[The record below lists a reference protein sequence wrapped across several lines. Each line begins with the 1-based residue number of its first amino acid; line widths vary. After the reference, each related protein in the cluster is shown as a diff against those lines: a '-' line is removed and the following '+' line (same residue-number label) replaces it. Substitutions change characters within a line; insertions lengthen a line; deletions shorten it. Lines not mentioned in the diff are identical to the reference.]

1 MFPVQNGLICWL
13 DAMDGK
19 AGDTLLKDR
28 TSYGHNLIVENFQQ
42 GYGFTGTSIKVKQSE
57 SSTSNNNAL
66 YIANGGF
73 KTSCKSFCI
82 CIERHNTNQPWYIF
96 DGRELDGQ
104 GSSTNHCFNGNT
116 GFSYD
121 NSKTRRDGVLTY
133 NNSNLDTNKKTFLYF
148 ELREAE
154 LFTLSILMRYSKN
167 ENTEGEFYSLYAYNR
182 ALTEEEIL
190 QNMEYENNKISYVN
204 KNNLPKIVDKLTDAS
219 NIKITGNKYGN
230 RVQTVID
237 KIVEKADD
245 VTKAI
250 EQEVVNNSYSFKV
263 GTGDVDISADVEDG
277 FGEVGIKGVTYQ
289 NLIIP
294 NSMTKPNNI
303 IIDGDIVTLLDSH
316 NTFEG
321 ITYKALTKKNTTYTV
336 VLDVKEL
343 FEDGIGYKIQ
353 INDGAYLYN
362 APLKLGI
369 NVIKIITKENG
380 DNYHI
385 AILKVSTA
393 VGTMKFSKKILLLE
407 GDHTNNPNLPSYFE
421 GIVGI
426 GDKSKNLFNK
436 DNIKQTVLNLG
447 AAGSNCGEVVSQVR
461 CSLRKISCKPNTK
474 YTIKSD
480 KEINAAIGS
489 IGNNNIALGDSSWR
503 NIYNSYTYTTPSDAI
518 ELAVNIAKTDNTN
531 IDIEYVKNFN
541 IQIEE
546 GETATTYE
554 PHHDGHKI
562 EVLSQ
567 GKNLWS
573 RKLSDYDGISR
584 KDSNSICVIAD
595 NYIEWQSYSDNYS
608 PSMSYHF
615 YVEPN
620 TEYTMSYTERSNGIE
635 IVVSDG
641 HIGNIYNSSKVI
653 TSSTTGSQ
661 RTFTSKSNKITF
673 RISNLGSTGVVKIS
687 GIQLEKGS
695 TKSSYEP
702 YVSDKTQILLDE
714 PLMRLPNGV
723 CDEITRDG
731 KLIRRVGKLN
741 FLDFKSKYNI
751 NPTVAIWSAN
761 DSHGAYQ
768 WTNVYSKT
776 SNLINYNY
784 SNLNK
789 PLPPNMICDKYPY
802 DKAFHGGNTNGGVG
816 LPDKFF
822 AITNDGHA
830 RLMIAKKLVNPT
842 EPSAI
847 TESMLKNWVEENCD
861 LNAIFYYELAEP
873 IITELPAPCL
883 RIFKDG
889 HLTFNTLVAPESNHV
904 VQLNKSAQIQNAIK
918 ESQSLDNRINVLEN
932 NYDNLMLSTISRLND
947 LELNYT
953 LK

>member
-1 MFPVQNGLICWL
+1 MINKSNDLPSF
-13 DAMDGK
+13 
-19 AGDTLLKDR
+19 
-28 TSYGHNLIVENFQQ
+28 
-42 GYGFTGTSIKVKQSE
+42 VKE
-57 SSTSNNNAL
+57 T
-66 YIANGGF
+66 
-73 KTSCKSFCI
+73 
-82 CIERHNTNQPWYIF
+82 
-96 DGRELDGQ
+96 
-104 GSSTNHCFNGNT
+104 
-116 GFSYD
+116 
-121 NSKTRRDGVLTY
+121 
-133 NNSNLDTNKKTFLYF
+133 
-148 ELREAE
+148 
-154 LFTLSILMRYSKN
+154 
-167 ENTEGEFYSLYAYNR
+167 
-182 ALTEEEIL
+182 
-190 QNMEYENNKISYVN
+190 
-204 KNNLPKIVDKLTDAS
+204 NLPKIVDKLTDAS
-219 NIKITGNKYGN
+219 NIKITNNKYGN

-250 EQEVVNNSYSFKV
+250 KQEVVNDSYSFKV
-263 GTGDVDISADVEDG
+263 GTGDVDVSADVQDG
-277 FGEVGIKGVTYQ
+277 FGEIGIKGVAYQ
-289 NLIIP
+289 NLWFGTVDGANITNRVYSP
-294 NSMTKPNNI
+294 PEYRGECSANSDCGFTIDTDMIKPNVDYTVVFDVKCEVVGILPKVMLFDKGTLSNPKSFNLTNIDATTFKTIVLKIRTDKNGCKILVGFNAGGQEVKGAQMVVKNI
-303 IIDGDIVTLLDSH
+303 II
-316 NTFEG
+316 
-321 ITYKALTKKNTTYTV
+321 
-336 VLDVKEL
+336 
-343 FEDGIGYKIQ
+343 
-353 INDGAYLYN
+353 
-362 APLKLGI
+362 
-369 NVIKIITKENG
+369 
-380 DNYHI
+380 
-385 AILKVSTA
+385 
-393 VGTMKFSKKILLLE
+393 LE

-421 GIVGI
+421 GIVGV

-447 AAGSNCGEVVSQVR
+447 AAGNNCSEDVSQLR

-531 IDIEYVKNFN
+531 IDIDYVKNFN

-635 IVVSDG
+635 IIVSDG

-723 CDEITRDG
+723 ADEITRDG
-731 KLIRRVGKLN
+731 KLIRRVDKVILDGSRRWNLGTTSSGWKYGDTLPFYYSPDKADIDKKNNGYSLTDRFQTSIGATIVGSDVESFSLGHSNYITIRLN
-741 FLDFKSKYNI
+741 KSRLATEDAKGFI
-751 NPTVAIWSAN
+751 KWLQQNPTTV
-761 DSHGAYQ
+761 
-768 WTNVYSKT
+768 
-776 SNLINYNY
+776 
-784 SNLNK
+784 
-789 PLPPNMICDKYPY
+789 
-802 DKAFHGGNTNGGVG
+802 
-816 LPDKFF
+816 
-822 AITNDGHA
+822 
-830 RLMIAKKLVNPT
+830 
-842 EPSAI
+842 
-847 TESMLKNWVEENCD
+847 
-861 LNAIFYYELAEP
+861 YYELETP
-873 IITELPAPCL
+873 IITDIIPPSL

-904 VQLNKSAQIQNAIK
+904 VQLNKSGQIQNAIK

>member
-1 MFPVQNGLICWL
+1 MINKSNDLPSF
-13 DAMDGK
+13 
-19 AGDTLLKDR
+19 
-28 TSYGHNLIVENFQQ
+28 
-42 GYGFTGTSIKVKQSE
+42 VKE
-57 SSTSNNNAL
+57 T
-66 YIANGGF
+66 
-73 KTSCKSFCI
+73 
-82 CIERHNTNQPWYIF
+82 
-96 DGRELDGQ
+96 
-104 GSSTNHCFNGNT
+104 
-116 GFSYD
+116 
-121 NSKTRRDGVLTY
+121 
-133 NNSNLDTNKKTFLYF
+133 
-148 ELREAE
+148 
-154 LFTLSILMRYSKN
+154 
-167 ENTEGEFYSLYAYNR
+167 
-182 ALTEEEIL
+182 
-190 QNMEYENNKISYVN
+190 
-204 KNNLPKIVDKLTDAS
+204 NLPKIVDKLTDAS
-219 NIKITGNKYGN
+219 NIKITNNKYGN
-230 RVQTVID
+230 RVQTVVD

-250 EQEVVNNSYSFKV
+250 EQEVVNDGYSFKV
-263 GTGDVDISADVEDG
+263 GTGDVDVSSDVEDG
-277 FGEVGIKGVTYQ
+277 FGEVGVKGVTYQ
-289 NLIIP
+289 NLFINCN
-294 NSMTKPNNI
+294 NSNCFNNYI
-303 IIDGDIVTLLDSH
+303 HWSVVAE
-316 NTFEG
+316 NTFEVVADG
-321 ITYKALTKKNTTYTV
+321 TNKYLFIKKANMLLKPSTQYTFIFEVLENTLVSSDEGSYVFTIFGSSGSIVGGVALTGSNVKTTVFLKTTV
-336 VLDVKEL
+336 SDLDTAVHG
-343 FEDGIGYKIQ
+343 FDS
-353 INDGAYLYN
+353 YLN
-362 APLKLGI
+362 
-369 NVIKIITKENG
+369 NR
-380 DNYHI
+380 
-385 AILKVSTA
+385 AISGKLKVRL
-393 VGTMKFSKKILLLE
+393 TMLE

-421 GIVGI
+421 GIVGV

-904 VQLNKSAQIQNAIK
+904 VQLNKSGQIQNAIK

>member
-1 MFPVQNGLICWL
+1 MIN
-13 DAMDGK
+13 
-19 AGDTLLKDR
+19 
-28 TSYGHNLIVENFQQ
+28 
-42 GYGFTGTSIKVKQSE
+42 
-57 SSTSNNNAL
+57 
-66 YIANGGF
+66 
-73 KTSCKSFCI
+73 KS
-82 CIERHNTNQPWYIF
+82 
-96 DGRELDGQ
+96 
-104 GSSTNHCFNGNT
+104 
-116 GFSYD
+116 
-121 NSKTRRDGVLTY
+121 
-133 NNSNLDTNKKTFLYF
+133 
-148 ELREAE
+148 
-154 LFTLSILMRYSKN
+154 
-167 ENTEGEFYSLYAYNR
+167 
-182 ALTEEEIL
+182 
-190 QNMEYENNKISYVN
+190 
-204 KNNLPKIVDKLTDAS
+204 NNLPSFVKETNLPNIVDKLTDAK
-219 NIKITGNKYGN
+219 NIKISNNKYGN

-237 KIVEKADD
+237 EIVEKADD

-250 EQEVVNNSYSFKV
+250 KQEVVNNSYSFKV
-263 GTGDVDISADVEDG
+263 GTGDVDVSADVEDG
-277 FGEVGIKGVTYQ
+277 FGEVGVKGVTYQ
-289 NLIIP
+289 NLYPQLNTKNYYDKYGAIQFDRDIIKFTA
-294 NSMTKPNNI
+294 NGSYQNIFLKKEALIVKP
-303 IIDGDIVTLLDSH
+303 S
-316 NTFEG
+316 
-321 ITYKALTKKNTTYTV
+321 TTYTLIIDILKNTIV
-336 VLDVKEL
+336 NEQNDVMFLFLETSKESNQL
-343 FEDGIGYKIQ
+343 SYFNEKIRLNKNNGIGRYEFVVTTKSDFSVSSYATRCFL
-353 INDGAYLYN
+353 N
-362 APLKLGI
+362 
-369 NVIKIITKENG
+369 IKATSGELWIKYCI
-380 DNYHI
+380 
-385 AILKVSTA
+385 
-393 VGTMKFSKKILLLE
+393 LE
-407 GDHTNNPNLPSYFE
+407 GDHTNNNNLPSHFE
-421 GIVGI
+421 GIVGV

-447 AAGSNCGEVVSQVR
+447 AVDSNCSEAVSQLR

-531 IDIEYVKNFN
+531 IDIDYVKNFN

-635 IVVSDG
+635 IIVSDG

-723 CDEITRDG
+723 ADEITRDG
-731 KLIRRVGKLN
+731 KLIRRVDKVILDGSRRWNLGTTSSGWKYGDTLPFYHYPDKADMDEKNNGYSLTDRFQTSIGATIVGSDVESFSLGHSNYITIRLN
-741 FLDFKSKYNI
+741 KSRLATEDAKGFI
-751 NPTVAIWSAN
+751 KWLQQNPTTV
-761 DSHGAYQ
+761 
-768 WTNVYSKT
+768 
-776 SNLINYNY
+776 
-784 SNLNK
+784 
-789 PLPPNMICDKYPY
+789 
-802 DKAFHGGNTNGGVG
+802 
-816 LPDKFF
+816 
-822 AITNDGHA
+822 
-830 RLMIAKKLVNPT
+830 
-842 EPSAI
+842 
-847 TESMLKNWVEENCD
+847 
-861 LNAIFYYELAEP
+861 YYELETP
-873 IITELPAPCL
+873 IITDIIPPSL

-904 VQLNKSAQIQNAIK
+904 VQLNKSGQIQNAIK